1 MILEVCAVLSTT
13 FLCCNTCL
21 MCIQTTGVI
30 SILERMEGVNCKLER
45 LNELT
50 YDNTQLNLRE
60 RQERRKELF
69 GRSCLAGLRVELPRE
84 TETLVE
90 ALA

>member
-1 MILEVCAVLSTT
+1 
-13 FLCCNTCL
+13 